1 MQGISFDE
9 LKKARSAELRTRE
22 LTELP
27 EDFYQRVGYFISELK
42 RELKHSDGL
51 RADLLKKEL
60 EQVIKFT
67 HDLYLCRLSKC
78 LHGIEV
84 GSMPVEL
91 MELEKE
97 AFDKIKCALEKLRE
111 GLLTPAITG
120 KVMVEAPKKATNYIV
135 ILLQSVP
142 TIIGENLKTYGPFE
156 GGEVASIPRRSA
168 ELLIKQGVARGI
180 EITC

>member
-22 LTELP
+22 LSELP
-27 EDFYQRVGYFISELK
+27 EDFYQKVGYFISDLK
-42 RELKHSDGL
+42 RELKHSNGL
-51 RADLLKKEL
+51 RAELLKKEL
-60 EQVIKFT
+60 EQVIQFT

-78 LHGIEV
+78 LRGIEV
-84 GSMPVEL
+84 GNMPVEL
-91 MELEKE
+91 MEREKDAFNEIKNVLER
-97 AFDKIKCALEKLRE
+97 LRE
-111 GLLTPAITG
+111 GMLTPAITG
-120 KVMVEAPKKATNYIV
+120 KVMVEAPKRATNYII

-156 GGEVASIPRRSA
+156 KGEVASIPRSSA

-180 EITC
+180 EMTR